1 MLENFQQVL
10 DKPEAFAQ
18 VLAALIG
25 VIGLATTFLITFFRT
40 KAFQKSEKIAEARL
54 TVYLDVVEKY
64 TNYILFVHLNIKKL
78 DSENTKQELLDI
90 FINFMGSCN
99 KAYMVCTSKTKDKLD
114 ITFNGIYDLNQKIQE
129 YGLNKPQRIEFI
141 NKMEKSAMELS
152 LLMREEIGVVDN
164 KTLEIDIVKRNFH

>member
-1 MLENFQQVL
+1 MLENFQQVF

-54 TVYLDVVEKY
+54 TIYLDVVEKY
-64 TNYILFVHLNIKKL
+64 TNYILFVYLNIEKL
-78 DSENTKQELLDI
+78 DGENTKQELLDI
-90 FINFMGSCN
+90 FISFMGSCN

-114 ITFNGIYDLNQKIQE
+114 MGFNSIYDLNQEMQK
-129 YGLNKPQRIEFI
+129 YGLNQSQRNEFI
-141 NKMEKSAMELS
+141 KKIENNAMELS
-152 LLMREEIGVVDN
+152 LLMREEIGVIDN
-164 KTLEIDIVKRNFH
+164 KTLEIDIVKRNYH